1 MKNLNILQ
9 TSLITLTAYT
19 TPLSLTPLIL
29 EMSTESTKRSVV
41 VGIFVLLGII
51 ILIAG
56 IFVLGGQQK
65 RFTSTVRLI
74 ALFKDVGGL
83 KNGNN
88 VWFSGVKIG
97 TVKRISFVSNSQVEV
112 DMNIEESSKQFI
124 RKDASASIS
133 SDGLIGNKIVVIAGG
148 TTSQPEVEDGD
159 RLKTTEALSSDQ
171 IMATLQENN
180 NNLLKVTNDFKELVG
195 NLRRGKGTVG
205 AVLTDSIVAD
215 NFKRAMVNLEKASDN
230 TVRVTG
236 SVAQFAAKLNT
247 KGTLA
252 NELVTDTTVFR
263 RLSRAATRFESTVTA
278 ADQSVATLRQTSINL
293 NRASDKLNNTNSPLG
308 ILLTDKETATNL
320 QVTLRNLSKGTELL
334 NEDLKAAQ
342 SNFLLRGFFKKKAK
356 AEAKQ
361 KADSTAAASP
371 KP

>member
-1 MKNLNILQ
+1 
-9 TSLITLTAYT
+9 
-19 TPLSLTPLIL
+19 
-29 EMSTESTKRSVV
+29 MSTESTKRSVV

-51 ILIAG
+51 IFIAG
-56 IFVLGGQQK
+56 VFVLGGQQK
-65 RFTSTVRLI
+65 RFTSTIRVI

-97 TVKRISFVSNSQVEV
+97 TVKRISFYSNSQVEV
-112 DMNIEESSKQFI
+112 DMNIEESSKQYI
-124 RKDASASIS
+124 RKDASASIG

-148 TTSQPEVEDGD
+148 TTNHPEVEDGD
-159 RLKTTEALSSDQ
+159 RLKTSEALSSDQ

-180 NNLLKVTNDFKELVG
+180 NNLLRVTNDFKELVG
-195 NLRRGKGTVG
+195 NLRKGKGTVG
-205 AVLTDSIVAD
+205 AVLTDSVVAD
-215 NFKRAMVNLEKASDN
+215 NFKRAMLNLERASNN
-230 TVRVTG
+230 TVKVTG
-236 SVAQFAAKLNT
+236 SIAQFSAKLNT

-263 RLSRAATRFESTVTA
+263 KLSRAATRFESTIA
-278 ADQSVATLRQTSINL
+278 SADQSVTTLRQTSENL

-308 ILLTDKETATNL
+308 ILLTDKETAGNL
-320 QVTLRNLSKGTELL
+320 RTTLKNLSQSTVLL

-342 SNFLLRGFFKKKAK
+342 NNFLLRGYFKKKAK

-361 KADSTAAASP
+361 KADSTAAATP